1 MTKVRGH
8 LCSRAALCCQSC
20 PDACTWLQM
29 KSAVRLRGCLQ
40 PGDKVMLALASGG
53 Q

>member
-1 MTKVRGH
+1 M
-8 LCSRAALCCQSC
+8 SRQTC

-40 PGDKVMLALASGG
+40 PGDKVMLALASGVG
-53 Q
+53 IDFKQ